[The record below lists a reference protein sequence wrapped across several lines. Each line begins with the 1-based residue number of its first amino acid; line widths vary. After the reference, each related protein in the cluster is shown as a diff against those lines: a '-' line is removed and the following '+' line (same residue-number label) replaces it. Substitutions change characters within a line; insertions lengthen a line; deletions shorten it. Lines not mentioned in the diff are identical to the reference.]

1 MKVALNT
8 TKQKEAIKA
17 SIVQG
22 KDISLDGTFTYNGN
36 EYYCDPTFQ
45 EAVKAYLIAYATGMM
60 APTDRVKI
68 RRPDRSFWYPN
79 QAELIPFAGAVMA
92 HVGSIWDEYWSRKD
106 LLE

>member
-1 MKVALNT
+1 MHIKLNT
-8 TKQKEAIKA
+8 EPRIRKAKNEISSIK
-17 SIVQG
+17 
-22 KDISLDGTFTYNGN
+22 DTLLDGIFTYDGN

-68 RRPDRSFWYPN
+68 RRPDRSFWFPN

-92 HVGSIWDEYWSRKD
+92 HVGSIWDEYWSKKD
-106 LLE
+106 AI

>member
-17 SIVQG
+17 SIVQE
-22 KDISLDGTFTYNGN
+22 KEINLDGTFTYDGN

-45 EAVKAYLIAYATGMM
+45 EAVKAYLIAYATGMVS
-60 APTDRVKI
+60 PTQQVVI

-79 QAELIPFAGAVMA
+79 QVELLPFAGALMA
-92 HVGSIWDEYWSRKD
+92 HVAVIWDNYWKAKD
-106 LLE
+106 LI

>member
-8 TKQKEAIKA
+8 TKQKESLKIG
-17 SIVQG
+17 IVKN
-22 KDISLDGTFTYNGN
+22 KDINLDGTFTYNGN
-36 EYYCDPTFQ
+36 EYYCDPVFQ